1 MSKMFNAKFQR
12 KIQKSKNQLYEQ
24 QKHNRYQ
31 KSMDTT
37 NGNKTRH
44 TFQARR
50 QQLGRITQQMR
61 ERNQLERNPHTH
73 RHTEKDG
80 IFVFFNFDQFPN
92 YATGNSKV
100 RRFQRK
106 QKKVHEKITK
116 KNVKKSSGY
125 EFNESQRKSYSEYKT
140 KQKDKRTI

>member
-12 KIQKSKNQLYEQ
+12 KIQKAKNQLYEQ

-50 QQLGRITQQMR
+50 QQLGRVTQQMS
-61 ERNQLERNPHTH
+61 ERNQLEQTPAHTH

-106 QKKVHEKITK
+106 QKKSPRENNK
-116 KNVKKSSGY
+116 K
-125 EFNESQRKSYSEYKT
+125 ER
-140 KQKDKRTI
+140 